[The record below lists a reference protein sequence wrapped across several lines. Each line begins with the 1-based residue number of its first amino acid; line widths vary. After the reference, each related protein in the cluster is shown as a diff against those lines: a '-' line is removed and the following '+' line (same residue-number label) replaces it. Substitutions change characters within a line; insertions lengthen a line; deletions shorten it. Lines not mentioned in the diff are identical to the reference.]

1 MDTTLQTRPG
11 YPMKLLILI
20 VALLLS
26 LGVLAQSTALDGFIG
41 TYAKEH
47 HFNGSILIEQ
57 HGDIRYAKSFG
68 LANIPFEVPNT
79 QHTRYKIASITK
91 LFTSVLI
98 LQLHEQGKLDL
109 GKPIRTYLPDYAG
122 EAGNKVS
129 IQQLLN
135 HTSGLPS
142 FDGISDQ
149 ATAIRDGIPV
159 YQMPHT
165 SDQLL
170 TKYSSGPL
178 ISVPGKVF
186 NYNNADYVVLG
197 KIIEHLYGEPYE
209 QVLKEKILRP
219 LKMND
224 SGLLHQ
230 GDIIN
235 SLADTYFYR
244 DDRKVLSNDLPA
256 YPENWYAAGAMYST
270 TNDLMKFSNALFGLK
285 LIKQAT
291 LDLLIK
297 PGLDDYGYGLWS
309 YDTTLKGKKH
319 PVVKRPGA
327 IMGAQSQ
334 FFHVLDQDITIII
347 LGNTGATDSDAF
359 VAEIAKRAVD

>member
-1 MDTTLQTRPG
+1 
-11 YPMKLLILI
+11 MKLFILI
-20 VALLLS
+20 IALLFS
-26 LGVLAQSTALDGFIG
+26 LGLLAQSTQLDGFIG
-41 TYAKEH
+41 IYAKEH

-68 LANIPFEVPNT
+68 LANIPFEVPST
-79 QHTRYKIASITK
+79 QQTRYKIASITK

-98 LQLHEQGKLDL
+98 LQLYEQGRIDLD
-109 GKPIRTYLPDYAG
+109 KPIRTYLPDYAG

-142 FDGISDQ
+142 FDGNSDQ

-197 KIIEHLYGEPYE
+197 KIIERLYGEPYA
-209 QVLKEKILRP
+209 QVLRERILQP
-219 LKMND
+219 LKMSD
-224 SGLLHQ
+224 SGMLHQ

-235 SLADTYFYR
+235 GLADTYFYR

-270 TNDLMKFSNALFGLK
+270 TNDLMKFSNALFALK
-285 LIKQAT
+285 LIEQAT
-291 LDLLIK
+291 LDLMIK

-309 YDTTLKGKKH
+309 YATTLKGKKH
-319 PVVKRPGA
+319 PVVKRPGS

-347 LGNTGATDSDAF
+347 LGNTGTTDSDVF